1 MKHDDSNLVVATADR
16 EKVIVKTSIV
26 GILANVLLAA
36 FKVVVGAASHSIAVI
51 LDAVNNLT
59 DALSSVVTIVGA
71 KLGAKAPNKKHPL
84 GYGRIEYLSAMI
96 VAALVLYA
104 GITSLVESVKKI
116 LHPSASSYSI
126 VSLII
131 IVVAIGTKLILGRYV
146 KKKGEAVNSG
156 ALVASGADASFD
168 AILSASVLLS
178 ALLNRF
184 LGLSL
189 EAYVG
194 VLLSAFIIKAGFD
207 MMSDTLDDLIGHRS
221 DPAMV
226 ARVKKILNEAE
237 EVNGAFDLFLFNYGP
252 DKYYGTAHVEL
263 PDTMTVDEVDLLI
276 RRLQF
281 EIYKKTGVIMT
292 GIGVYSYNTSDEE
305 AARMQNAIHHAV
317 MSHDWALQMH
327 GFYVDK
333 ERMIIHLDVV
343 LSFDVEA
350 QEALK
355 ILYEEI
361 NGLYPQY
368 DLQIV
373 PDVDV
378 SDSYKIKQ

>member
-1 MKHDDSNLVVATADR
+1 M
-16 EKVIVKTSIV
+16 
-26 GILANVLLAA
+26 
-36 FKVVVGAASHSIAVI
+36 
-51 LDAVNNLT
+51 
-59 DALSSVVTIVGA
+59 
-71 KLGAKAPNKKHPL
+71 
-84 GYGRIEYLSAMI
+84 
-96 VAALVLYA
+96 
-104 GITSLVESVKKI
+104 
-116 LHPSASSYSI
+116 
-126 VSLII
+126 SLII
-131 IVVAIGTKLILGRYV
+131 IAVAIGTKLILGRYV

-263 PDTMTVDEVDLLI
+263 PDTMTVDEVD
-276 RRLQF
+276 RLTRHLQYRVY
-281 EIYKKTGVIMT
+281 EKTGVIMT
-292 GIGVYSYNTSDEE
+292 GIGVYSYNTTDEKATIME
-305 AARMQNAIHHAV
+305 NAIHNVV
-317 MSHDWALQMH
+317 MHHDWALQVH
-327 GFYVDK
+327 GFYVDHQ
-333 ERMIIHLDVV
+333 RMTIHLDVV
-343 LSFDVEA
+343 LSFDVDRTV
-350 QEALK
+350 ALK
-355 ILYEEI
+355 TLHEEI
-361 NGLYPQY
+361 ETLYPDY
-368 DLQIV
+368 KLQIV

-378 SDSYKIKQ
+378 SGEI

>member
-1 MKHDDSNLVVATADR
+1 MKHDDQSMILEAVDR
-16 EKVIVKTSIV
+16 EKVIVKTSVIGVLTNVFLAGFKAAV
-26 GILANVLLAA
+26 GV
-36 FKVVVGAASHSIAVI
+36 ASHSIAVT

-116 LHPSASSYSI
+116 MHPGVSAYSN
-126 VSLII
+126 VSLVII
-131 IVVAIGTKLILGRYV
+131 AVGIVAKLILGRFV
-146 KKKGEAVNSG
+146 KEKGEKVNSG
-156 ALVASGADASFD
+156 ALIASGSDASFD
-168 AILSASVLLS
+168 AVLSASVFLS
-178 ALLNRF
+178 ALLNR
-184 LGLSL
+184 LAGLSL

-194 VLLSAFIIKAGFD
+194 ILLSVVIIKAGFD

-221 DPAMV
+221 DATMV
-226 ARVKKILNEAE
+226 ARVKKILNDAE
-237 EVNGAFDLFLFNYGP
+237 DVRGAYDIILFNYGP
-252 DKYYGTAHVEL
+252 EKYYGTAHVEL
-263 PDTMTVDEVDLLI
+263 PDTMTVDGVDLLI

-292 GIGVYSYNTSDEE
+292 GIGVYSHNTSDEE

-327 GFYVDK
+327 GFYVDQ

-378 SDSYKIKQ
+378 SDS

>member
-1 MKHDDSNLVVATADR
+1 MKHDDPNLVIATADR

-36 FKVVVGAASHSIAVI
+36 FKAVVGAASHSIAVI

-59 DALSSVVTIVGA
+59 DALSSLVTIVGA

-104 GITSLVESVKKI
+104 GITSFVESVKKI
-116 LHPSASSYSI
+116 LHPSASSYST

-131 IVVAIGTKLILGRYV
+131 IAVAIGTKLILGHYV

-184 LGLSL
+184 FGLSL

-194 VLLSAFIIKAGFD
+194 ILLSAFIIKAGFD

-221 DPAMV
+221 DPGMV
-226 ARVKKILNEAE
+226 ARVKKVLNEAE
-237 EVNGAFDLFLFNYGP
+237 EVNGAYDLFLFNYGP
-252 DKYYGTAHVEL
+252 EKYYGTAHVEL

-276 RRLQF
+276 RHLQYDVY
-281 EIYKKTGVIMT
+281 EKTGVIMT
-292 GIGVYSYNTSDEE
+292 GIGVYSYNTIDKKATQMENE
-305 AARMQNAIHHAV
+305 IRRAV
-317 MSHDWALQMH
+317 MGHDWALQMH
-327 GFYVDK
+327 GFYVDH
-333 ERMIIHLDVV
+333 ERMTIHLDVV
-343 LSFDVEA
+343 VSFDVDPA
-350 QEALK
+350 EALK
-355 ILYEEI
+355 TLYEEVEA
-361 NGLYPQY
+361 LYPDY
-368 DLQIV
+368 KLQIV

-378 SDSYKIKQ
+378 SGEIEEQ

>member
-1 MKHDDSNLVVATADR
+1 M
-16 EKVIVKTSIV
+16 
-26 GILANVLLAA
+26 
-36 FKVVVGAASHSIAVI
+36 
-51 LDAVNNLT
+51 
-59 DALSSVVTIVGA
+59 
-71 KLGAKAPNKKHPL
+71 
-84 GYGRIEYLSAMI
+84 
-96 VAALVLYA
+96 
-104 GITSLVESVKKI
+104 
-116 LHPSASSYSI
+116 
-126 VSLII
+126 
-131 IVVAIGTKLILGRYV
+131 
-146 KKKGEAVNSG
+146 
-156 ALVASGADASFD
+156 
-168 AILSASVLLS
+168 
-178 ALLNRF
+178 NRF

-226 ARVKKILNEAE
+226 ARVKKILNDAKG
-237 EVNGAFDLFLFNYGP
+237 VRGAYDIILFNYGP
-252 DKYYGTAHVEL
+252 EKYYGTAHVEL
-263 PDTMTVDEVDLLI
+263 PDTMTVDGVDLLI

-292 GIGVYSYNTSDEE
+292 GIGVYSHNTSDEE
-305 AARMQNAIHHAV
+305 AARMQNAVHHAV

-343 LSFDVEA
+343 LSFDVKA

-378 SDSYKIKQ
+378 SDS